1 VYVVVADTSPIC
13 YLVLIGEVEIL
24 PALFEKI
31 VVPTA
36 VRDELAH
43 AGAPEAVRN
52 WMRAPPRWRNSSG

>member
-1 VYVVVADTSPIC
+1 VYIVVADTSPVH

-36 VRDELAH
+36 VLDELVH
-43 AGAPEAVRN
+43 PGAPEAS
-52 WMRAPPRWRNSSG
+52 ATG